1 MLRIGQ
7 GFDVHAF
14 ESGRKLI
21 LGGVQ
26 IAHNQGLA
34 GHSDADVLIH
44 AVIDAF
50 LGALS
55 LGDIGKLFPDN
66 DMSYKDADSME
77 LLKKVL
83 EKAPNFKLNN
93 LDVTVICERPKIA
106 PYSEEMR
113 KNIARHLIATLI
125 KFQLKEQLPKNLGL
139 PAEAKVLPLWQL
151 SYWKYINT
159 KKECTEDSRNYL

>member
-14 ESGRKLI
+14 ENGRKLI

-26 IAHNQGLA
+26 IPYNQGLA

-44 AVIDAF
+44 AVIDAI
-50 LGALS
+50 LGALAM
-55 LGDIGKLFPDN
+55 GDIGKLFPDT

-83 EKAPNFKLNN
+83 EKTPKFTLNN
-93 LDVTVICERPKIA
+93 LDVTVICQKPKIA
-106 PYSEEMR
+106 P
-113 KNIARHLIATLI
+113 
-125 KFQLKEQLPKNLGL
+125 F
-139 PAEAKVLPLWQL
+139 
-151 SYWKYINT
+151 INT
-159 KKECTEDSRNYL
+159 MRENLSKILNCDLNQISIKGTTTEKLGFTGRGEGIAAMAVVLLEI